1 MQQRILV
8 VEDDPAVLNLLVSTF
23 RNEGYL
29 VDPCSNGGDAIATIR
44 QKDYDLVVTDIVM
57 EGVDGLQVLAEVQ
70 SARPQTPVIL
80 LTGYGSVE
88 SAVQAMKGGAYDY
101 VTKPFK
107 LDELLLTVQR
117 ALKYRAVLM
126 ENLWLQWGTRLPFLV
141 AESSA
146 MRQIC
151 EVIQRVAPTDS
162 TVLITGESGTGKEV
176 VARAIHALSPR
187 RNRVFVPINC
197 GAMPETLLESEMF
210 GHVKGAFTG
219 ATADKIGLFES
230 AHGGTILLDEINAMP
245 LNLQVK
251 LLRVLQDKC
260 IRKVGSTET
269 YPVDV
274 RVLVAS
280 NQPLEPLIEQGR
292 FREDLYYRISVIPIH
307 LPPLR
312 ERREDIMPLVAHFL
326 RRERPAGA
334 PLPKLDPQAQRILE
348 AYHWPG
354 NVRELENAIRHALT
368 FMQGDTITPD
378 VLPTRIV
385 QAAAGVELPS
395 TQARSTEPS
404 TGEEFR
410 GRSLKAF
417 LRQKEREY
425 VQMVVD
431 KMGGDKVRAAAAL
444 RISLT
449 TLYRKLAGDVE

>member
-1 MQQRILV
+1 
-8 VEDDPAVLNLLVSTF
+8 
-23 RNEGYL
+23 
-29 VDPCSNGGDAIATIR
+29 
-44 QKDYDLVVTDIVM
+44 
-57 EGVDGLQVLAEVQ
+57 
-70 SARPQTPVIL
+70 
-80 LTGYGSVE
+80 
-88 SAVQAMKGGAYDY
+88 MKGGAYDY

-334 PLPKLDPQAQRILE
+334 PLPKLDPRAQRILE